1 MQDPGGPQIQD
12 DEICYL
18 CDTQTPSDESPFPRV
33 ASCSL
38 WGTLCRAAAGR
49 RGRRARPTGPR
60 VRDTFRFPFRGSQ
73 RSPVAAFRRL
83 PAGSAPQI

>member
-38 WGTLCRAAAGR
+38 CRAGRGRGR
-49 RGRRARPTGPR
+49 RGRPTGPR

>member
-38 WGTLCRAAAGR
+38 CRAGR

>member
-38 WGTLCRAAAGR
+38 CRAGR
-49 RGRRARPTGPR
+49 RGVDR
-60 VRDTFRFPFRGSQ
+60 TFRTASPRHVSFSFSGFATLARGGV
-73 RSPVAAFRRL
+73 PAVAGGVRA
-83 PAGSAPQI
+83 ADIT

>member
-38 WGTLCRAAAGR
+38 CRYVPCRAARAAG
-49 RGRRARPTGPR
+49 RPTGRPR

>member
-38 WGTLCRAAAGR
+38 CRAGR
-49 RGRRARPTGPR
+49 RGGGAADRGPR